1 MFACCAFAVFL
12 LHQLLLPL
20 ARLFGRDLGQDPSR
34 NAAVAWA
41 PGADSRTRRASLP
54 FIVSFQA
61 LAVAAS
67 VLVAL
72 ALVSGPLAQAAPAL
86 ASPLCVFTGKTAP

>member
-20 ARLFGRDLGQDPSR
+20 AKLFGQDLGQDPTR
-34 NAAVAWA
+34 NTAVAWA
-41 PGADSRTRRASLP
+41 PGRASRPVRPGLQ
-54 FIVSFQA
+54 FLVSFQA